1 MTETHPYKL
10 RILKTWVARDPSLVF
25 QCQPFG
31 APGETGFPKKSHL
44 FIDLRQQSF
53 GARLQAE
60 KPADADANHAF
71 IQILRKN
78 IPTFTIKGIFHHPPS
93 GDYWLPLLSGPETDR
108 PWLLRLAGSKPP
120 LASLV
125 APDGTVFVSF
135 GQKGT
140 FTKKHQGESRPSF
153 VGMPDVLPKLMR
165 ELRGDA
171 AADEESD
178 ETVTESLAPENA
190 ISQLQKDLASRLKR
204 KLKTSKKTLEKAK
217 ADIPSAEDVSQKEKE
232 ATFLQSYAWMVKPDA
247 FELRLNP
254 AMTGLDHDFVVS
266 LDPEVSVGQNMEKKF
281 AALHKAKRGRELG
294 QKHYEI
300 ARDYVSGLEKDLE
313 ELQREQ
319 KSDAHLQQLVRKYKL
334 PELQST
340 ASSSGSAE
348 PLSKPYKTYTAS
360 TGHNILVGKSA
371 LDNDELTKAAR
382 SNDFW
387 FHAVGVTGSHVIVPV
402 TPDIRQAL
410 PTQLLREAAIL
421 ALHFSRMRDD
431 HAGECYVTRKQFLK
445 KQRGMPA
452 GLWRIDQSESLFFR
466 YSEEEVQNI
475 LQTVRV

>member
-1 MTETHPYKL
+1 MTELHPYKL

-60 KPADADANHAF
+60 KPGDADANHAF

-78 IPTFTIKGIFHHPPS
+78 IPTFTIKSIFHHPPS

-125 APDGTVFVSF
+125 APDDTVFVSF

-140 FTKKHQGESRPSF
+140 FTKKHQGEARPSF
-153 VGMPDVLPKLMR
+153 AGMTDTLPKLMR
-165 ELRGDA
+165 DLRGDA
-171 AADEESD
+171 PEEES
-178 ETVTESLAPENA
+178 EESVEDSTAPETT
-190 ISQLQKDLASRLKR
+190 ISKLQKDLASRLKR

-217 ADIPSAEDVSQKEKE
+217 ADIPSTDEVQQKERE
-232 ATFLQSYAWMVKPDA
+232 ATFLQSYAWMVKPEA
-247 FELRLNP
+247 FELRLDP
-254 AMTGLDHDFVVS
+254 AMTGLPEVFILS
-266 LDPEVSVGQNMEKKF
+266 LDPEATVGQNMEKKF

-300 ARDYVSGLEKDLE
+300 ARDYVQGLEKDLD
-313 ELQREQ
+313 ELLREQ
-319 KSDAHLQQLVRKYKL
+319 KSDAYLQQLVRKYKL

-340 ASSSGSAE
+340 TSATGSAE

-360 TGHNILVGKSA
+360 TGHSILVGKSA
-371 LDNDELTKAAR
+371 MDNDELTKAAR

-421 ALHFSRMRDD
+421 ALHFSRMRED

-452 GLWRIDQSESLFFR
+452 GLWRIDQSESIYFR
-466 YSEEEVQNI
+466 YSEDEVQNI